1 MPNWYAYRWV
11 CQRCRAKHYYK
22 IEVCRRCG
30 HTNINRKV
38 NNEKL
43 AERLRTGERPKKTF
57 GPENVEREEL
67 NESEDTTSSL
77 IDELIRGE

>member
-11 CQRCRAKHYYK
+11 CQKCQAIHYFK
-22 IEVCRRCG
+22 IAVCRRCG
-30 HTNINRKV
+30 HTNIDRKV

-43 AERLRTGERPKKTF
+43 ADRLRTGEQPKKTF
-57 GPENVEREEL
+57 GPENVEREEV

-77 IDELIRGE
+77 VDKLIRGE